1 MRCGAWAGGP
11 RGGTSR
17 GLRAVGAA
25 GWPGLYPGQRGLR
38 GAGRG
43 AHLKPQR
50 GVQGGLPLQ
59 RNGGGG
65 GGVQHTALP
74 ASGVEEVPRLQGGC
88 LEPLGRVSPSLGP
101 CQGHTASPC
110 E

>member
-25 GWPGLYPGQRGLR
+25 GCPGLYPGQRGLR

-74 ASGVEEVPRLQGGC
+74 GSGIEEGC
-88 LEPLGRVSPSLGP
+88 AGYGP
-101 CQGHTASPC
+101 AGLRG
-110 E
+110 

>member
-88 LEPLGRVSPSLGP
+88 LEPLGPGEPFAGALSGTHGQPL
-101 CQGHTASPC
+101 
-110 E
+110 